1 MAFSLVGIICCG
13 LIYWQARRAFGY
25 LAWLFLFCAVGSTT
39 RLDGVDPPMT
49 VVVLMLAMISA
60 VGWSSTRIESLRNWG
75 PAIAIAL
82 NWYFFTTFVGVL
94 IGKTVVLN
102 QELTTTLSWIAYA
115 ILLLVIGFWR
125 NQRVVRFGSIAIFAV
140 STSKMFLVDLA
151 KQMDVLAR
159 VAILFLL
166 GFAMLSGGYWYLR
179 SRVIETPEP
188 ETD

>member
-1 MAFSLVGIICCG
+1 V
-13 LIYWQARRAFGY
+13 
-25 LAWLFLFCAVGSTT
+25 
-39 RLDGVDPPMT
+39 
-49 VVVLMLAMISA
+49 
-60 VGWSSTRIESLRNWG
+60 
-75 PAIAIAL
+75 
-82 NWYFFTTFVGVL
+82 VL